1 LKLVH
6 QSFAA
11 AAAASAAAFRAAGV
25 VPQEELKE
33 QTEDSPGIG
42 FGQLV
47 AVLVLSLGRGI
58 GEEFVFA
65 SDPKIVDPK
74 LSDD

>member
-11 AAAASAAAFRAAGV
+11 AAAASAAFRAAGV

-33 QTEDSPGIG
+33 HTEDSPRIG
-42 FGQLV
+42 FWQLV
-47 AVLVLSLGRGI
+47 AVLVSSLEGWI
-58 GEEFVFA
+58 GEELVFA

-74 LSDD
+74 LPND